1 MSRVIIRRRKS
12 FIERFRNFNIYLDG
26 DKVMSVKNGEQ
37 VTLNISP
44 GKHLI
49 IVKIDWNTSNS
60 IIFDIKE
67 GQTIQYKVFVD
78 GFFKAFYH
86 AIARPNKYLILK
98 EEAVRDKKGAK
109 KF

>member
-1 MSRVIIRRRKS
+1 MSRVIIRRKKS

-37 VTLNISP
+37 VVLNITP

-49 IVKIDWNTSNS
+49 IIKIDWNTSNS
-60 IIFDIKE
+60 IIFELKE

-78 GFFKAFYH
+78 GFFRAFYH
-86 AIARPNKYLILK
+86 AIAKPNKYLVLK
-98 EEAVRDKKGAK
+98 EEPVRDKHHGAK
-109 KF
+109 H